1 MAFFFYEACS
11 EFGICFLMLISIC
24 NAYRITWPW
33 AEIWSVKL
41 LLLSFCRFLF
51 LFFYFFFLYSAFLFF
66 YFFLTNYLASGIT
79 STGNVRGVDTTE
91 IPGFGPPSGWREG
104 VPGDRGFMYISSV
117 TSMEQYDESA
127 RDQI

>member
-51 LFFYFFFLYSAFLFF
+51 LFFYFF
-66 YFFLTNYLASGIT
+66 LTNYHASGIT

-104 VPGDRGFMYISSV
+104 VPGVRGFMYISSV